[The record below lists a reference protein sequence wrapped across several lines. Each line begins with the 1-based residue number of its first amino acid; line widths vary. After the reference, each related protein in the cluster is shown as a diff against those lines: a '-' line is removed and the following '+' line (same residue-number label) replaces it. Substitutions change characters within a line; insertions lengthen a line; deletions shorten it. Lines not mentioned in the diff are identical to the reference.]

1 MFRHILP
8 LTLDS
13 LLYYVYLKQYMSLRI
28 GKEMESQGQ
37 VKGEEQ
43 YTHKKV
49 MKERQKKRERKSERN
64 VQTFFA

>member
-1 MFRHILP
+1 
-8 LTLDS
+8 
-13 LLYYVYLKQYMSLRI
+13 MSLRI